1 MNKLTDYRL
10 VYDCGSLFKYPW
22 SDDLYVYFFSLKGK
36 DYVTFLNDCENNEFI
51 IYAVDLDCFQKVHD
65 RLTQDS
71 LIDMLKKMGRYVPNF
86 KNIFL
91 DTADK
96 FQFKTQNLK
105 NH

>member
-51 IYAVDLDCFQKVHD
+51 IYAVDLDRFQKVHD

-71 LIDMLKKMGRYVPNF
+71 LIDMLKKW
-86 KNIFL
+86 
-91 DTADK
+91 ADMSPI
-96 FQFKTQNLK
+96 LK
-105 NH
+105 ISF